1 MTWLTRFLCIFAYC
15 SQSNLSEDVGS
26 AGSHPF
32 GSPGMKLE
40 AVMEHLQRQQEA
52 KVEMNLQ
59 EKHLLQAQL
68 LFAQQAAAAAAAAR
82 ASGSRLD
89 SAFLGKADVQPY
101 PAAQPG
107 FRHQSGMDPEGD
119 GEDSDKDEQE
129 MVEEHDEVEEDDDD
143 DDDDDDDGDEEENDP
158 QMQAKRPRFQPA
170 AGFPFLSYSTAGK
183 QMESPLPVAK
193 QEQEEK
199 DIPSPRGQQT
209 FTSPNGFTDWGYD
222 EPYRQVSGL

>member
-1 MTWLTRFLCIFAYC
+1 
-15 SQSNLSEDVGS
+15 
-26 AGSHPF
+26 
-32 GSPGMKLE
+32 
-40 AVMEHLQRQQEA
+40 MEHLQRQQEA

-68 LFAQQAAAAAAAAR
+68 LFAQQAAAAAAAAAAR

-107 FRHQSGMDPEGD
+107 FNSHQSGMDPEED
-119 GEDSDKDEQE
+119 DEDSDKDEQE
-129 MVEEHDEVEEDDDD
+129 MVEEHDDVEEDDDD
-143 DDDDDDDGDEEENDP
+143 DDDDGDEAENDP

-170 AGFPFLSYSTAGK
+170 AGFPFLPYSTAGK
-183 QMESPLPVAK
+183 QMESPLPAAK

-199 DIPSPRGQQT
+199 EIPSPRGQQT

-222 EPYRQVSGL
+222 EPYRQVGCL

>member
-1 MTWLTRFLCIFAYC
+1 
-15 SQSNLSEDVGS
+15 
-26 AGSHPF
+26 
-32 GSPGMKLE
+32 
-40 AVMEHLQRQQEA
+40 MEHLQRQQEA
-52 KVEMNLQ
+52 KVEMSLQ

-89 SAFLGKADVQPY
+89 SALLGRADVQPY

-107 FRHQSGMDPEGD
+107 FNSHQSGMDPEED
-119 GEDSDKDEQE
+119 GEESDKDERE
-129 MVEEHDEVEEDDDD
+129 MVEAEEHDEVEEDD

-170 AGFPFLSYSTAGK
+170 AGFPFLPYATAGK
-183 QMESPLPVAK
+183 QMESPLPAAK

-199 DIPSPRGQQT
+199 EIPSPRGQQA
-209 FTSPNGFTDWGYD
+209 FTSPNGFADWGYD
-222 EPYRQVSGL
+222 EPYRQVSCL